1 MSKVALGWLAIVL
14 AVFPLLAGCGLLPKS
29 GPPFHMIVASENQ
42 PFEFMLTDYA
52 KSQGV
57 DLQITYSGSVDVM
70 RELDKGD
77 QSAYD
82 GVWPSNS
89 IWITLGDSHHV
100 VKHQASV
107 MRSPVVLG
115 VKQSVAQRLG
125 WIGRDVTV
133 DDILTAAEAGNLRFM
148 TTSATQSNSGSS
160 AYLGFLYAFAGHPE
174 VLTSANLHDPAV
186 QAKIK
191 RILGAVNRSAGS
203 SGWLKDLFLQHYDSY
218 DAMVNYEAVAI
229 EANQQLTKENRE
241 PLYVVYP
248 VDGLAIA
255 DYPLGYIDK
264 GDSAKEAFFLKLEQ
278 YLLAPDAQ
286 AQFLQSGRRTG
297 ALGVNPA
304 AANRQ
309 VFNPAWGIDTQ
320 KVLTPIRYPPP
331 DVILEALS
339 LYQTTLRKP
348 SLTVF
353 ALDFSGS
360 MAGQRESDLKS
371 AMALL
376 LDQDVA
382 KNYLLQASA
391 DDVTVVV
398 TFSDHVMTERTVVG
412 NDPTALRRLLSQVQ
426 QQSPSGGT
434 DIYTPIM
441 RGYSIIQER
450 GYANYAPSIIL
461 MTDGQSNTGASL
473 SDLNQQLTKQGI
485 EGVPVYAIQFG
496 EASPDQLNKIATLT
510 SGRVFDGRT
519 DLIGAFREAK
529 GYND

>member
-1 MSKVALGWLAIVL
+1 M
-14 AVFPLLAGCGLLPKS
+14 
-29 GPPFHMIVASENQ
+29 
-42 PFEFMLTDYA
+42 
-52 KSQGV
+52 
-57 DLQITYSGSVDVM
+57 
-70 RELDKGD
+70 
-77 QSAYD
+77 
-82 GVWPSNS
+82 
-89 IWITLGDSHHV
+89 
-100 VKHQASV
+100 
-107 MRSPVVLG
+107 
-115 VKQSVAQRLG
+115 
-125 WIGRDVTV
+125 
-133 DDILTAAEAGNLRFM
+133 
-148 TTSATQSNSGSS
+148 
-160 AYLGFLYAFAGHPE
+160 
-174 VLTSANLHDPAV
+174 
-186 QAKIK
+186 
-191 RILGAVNRSAGS
+191 NRTAGS
-203 SGWLKDLFLQHYDSY
+203 SGWLKDLFLQHYNSY

-309 VFNPAWGIDTQ
+309 VFSPAWGIDTQ